1 MQSVILGVLL
11 YHYGIERAAACLFG
25 TKCVTL
31 HLNRTKTIFTAMKRQ
46 FLYILLLM
54 VGCIVQAQMPQ
65 LLPMPQK
72 VSFTG
77 KYVRAGVPVREVLVP
92 EVPGAEFQ
100 DEAYHLTVGRDG
112 VTIAAVT

>member
-1 MQSVILGVLL
+1 
-11 YHYGIERAAACLFG
+11 
-25 TKCVTL
+25 
-31 HLNRTKTIFTAMKRQ
+31 MKRQ
-46 FLYILLLM
+46 VLYILLLM

-65 LLPMPQK
+65 LLPKPQK

-112 VTIAAVT
+112 VTIEAVTRQRLYWGRQTMGQLAASSPWTS

>member
-1 MQSVILGVLL
+1 
-11 YHYGIERAAACLFG
+11 
-25 TKCVTL
+25 
-31 HLNRTKTIFTAMKRQ
+31 MKRQ

-112 VTIAAVT
+112 VTIEAVTTPPWECPASTTLPTHGRFLA

>member
-1 MQSVILGVLL
+1 
-11 YHYGIERAAACLFG
+11 
-25 TKCVTL
+25 
-31 HLNRTKTIFTAMKRQ
+31 MKRQ

-92 EVPGAEFQ
+92 DRGFTG
-100 DEAYHLTVGRDG
+100 DGRQW
-112 VTIAAVT
+112 ASWL